1 MENTAVTVKFE
12 TAISKG
18 LLTYAGLAGAL
29 GQYAAAVAVFLASD
43 DKVVSLGPL
52 GTATATLLGVIAARA
67 SQAKEAIRATSTSGK
82 SFPVGVATSSAQARE
97 QFSVDLGAEEAVE
110 VSTASERDGQDW
122 VD

>member
-43 DKVVSLGPL
+43 DKVVSLGP
-52 GTATATLLGVIAARA
+52 ATATLLGVIAARA